1 MWGPPFKPWNIGLLF
16 VWYLWFGNME
26 RCIKWI
32 ERWVKYNKGLW
43 QWNVLETLWMFYDHL
58 NKKHQN
64 IFLDIACFFVSFK
77 KSIFCRMYWNG
88 DDSSSPMLILQ
99 NLKARFLIKW
109 IEDDDLYPAWTIVRH
124 GIKYCNK
131 SYNESIYME
140 TKYIFVKDSSL
151 RTMC

>member
-1 MWGPPFKPWNIGLLF
+1 
-16 VWYLWFGNME
+16 
-26 RCIKWI
+26 
-32 ERWVKYNKGLW
+32 
-43 QWNVLETLWMFYDHL
+43 MFYDHL

-109 IEDDDLYPAWTIVRH
+109 IEDDDLYPA
-124 GIKYCNK
+124 
-131 SYNESIYME
+131 
-140 TKYIFVKDSSL
+140 
-151 RTMC
+151 